1 MRQQKTRSGGAS
13 TVRIDDASTE
23 DIPALLA
30 LDALCFPPGDPAH
43 EPAAPSEIENG
54 VAAGHVRVVRAGTEI
69 VGFLQY
75 ELPSAHHL
83 YLSGLG
89 VHPDQRRTGVGAALL
104 DDFVARARTVAA
116 QPHLSISTVTS
127 PENLAMLG
135 LLLSRGFVVRTIVP
149 DYFGPGRDRYY
160 CQHKSRVEYV
170 DADERYLIPVAASAQ
185 IATLLAGEEN
195 VITGL
200 VNLPAGPALE
210 LSRFEKDDF
219 AALQSDES
227 AAGVAF
233 SSGILASI
241 AFVLGLSFTSPA
253 YPDGVR
259 VLLMCA
265 ALATTASL
273 IIYANTS
280 GELARLRTNS
290 FGRYT
295 KWGNVLSEFG
305 GVFPFLIALPVTF
318 AKITSSVGVALAAA
332 ALFGA
337 ALLVYDRST
346 FAISARFRQTV
357 STTALSLFVAAAPVL
372 GVLAVRH
379 SAAPFSWAWTGAVL
393 LALAAQSFTYLF
405 RRRDE
410 STSRV
415 GLRPWQSRR

>member
-1 MRQQKTRSGGAS
+1 MPTPVSTRPPSVVSRSG
-13 TVRIDDASTE
+13 
-23 DIPALLA
+23 
-30 LDALCFPPGDPAH
+30 
-43 EPAAPSEIENG
+43 AA
-54 VAAGHVRVVRAGTEI
+54 
-69 VGFLQY
+69 
-75 ELPSAHHL
+75 
-83 YLSGLG
+83 
-89 VHPDQRRTGVGAALL
+89 
-104 DDFVARARTVAA
+104 
-116 QPHLSISTVTS
+116 
-127 PENLAMLG
+127 
-135 LLLSRGFVVRTIVP
+135 
-149 DYFGPGRDRYY
+149 
-160 CQHKSRVEYV
+160 
-170 DADERYLIPVAASAQ
+170 
-185 IATLLAGEEN
+185 
-195 VITGL
+195 
-200 VNLPAGPALE
+200 
-210 LSRFEKDDF
+210 
-219 AALQSDES
+219 

-346 FAISARFRQTV
+346 FAISARFRQTI
-357 STTALSLFVAAAPVL
+357 STTALSLVVAAAPVL

-379 SAAPFSWAWTGAVL
+379 SAPTYSWAWTGAVL